1 MKVLQP
7 WLASQN
13 PNGSPQFSYSNSH
26 LVGIMG
32 VSQYPLGKAKFV
44 VGMIYKDLTLDDAYS
59 LMGSGSMNWV
69 GLHGTL
75 VKGMCIMNSG

>member
-1 MKVLQP
+1 
-7 WLASQN
+7 
-13 PNGSPQFSYSNSH
+13 
-26 LVGIMG
+26 MG

-59 LMGSGSMNWV
+59 LLGSGSMNWV

-75 VKGMCIMNSG
+75 VKGMCVMNSG